1 MIKKMVEWLLDA
13 IVVLFLCAL
22 SIVLLTFAVIFYP
35 FKRVRLFLAK
45 KTTKLMDTADYFL
58 LEEI

>member
-1 MIKKMVEWLLDA
+1 MIKKIVDWVIDT

>member
-13 IVVLFLCAL
+13 IVVSFLCAL
-22 SIVLLTFAVIFYP
+22 SVALLIFALIFFP
-35 FKRVRLFLAK
+35 FRRVKLFLAK
-45 KTTKLMDTADYFL
+45 KVMKLMDTADYFL